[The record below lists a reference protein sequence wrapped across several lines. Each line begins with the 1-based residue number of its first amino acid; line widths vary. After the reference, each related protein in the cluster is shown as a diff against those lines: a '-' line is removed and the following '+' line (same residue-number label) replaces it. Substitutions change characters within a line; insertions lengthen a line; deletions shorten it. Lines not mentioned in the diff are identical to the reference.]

1 GEAREFRA
9 SATDFD
15 LRNLQVRKIVLHSTI
30 DHWDEL
36 GSSLDA
42 VATITLRLSMGKK
55 SKHKDDG
62 AVNLALI
69 INFLSLGLMTVL
81 IFMPYWQFSPMIPAL
96 SFPQRNIGLFKAS
109 GKYTP
114 VLRTAADLTWIQIR
128 SSTCDVAMA
137 EQGLPKQSVASVI
150 TAVTGSECPPIC
162 LFQLNLRCQF
172 YRIFFYL
179 NFLVAALVVLGP
191 LISFLASVM
200 PLIVKERKSDR
211 FLYFLICASGAA
223 AASTGL
229 IVYAGFSTYMYSK
242 FNQYGYYPSPSLS
255 ICFYVAVAGALMLCG
270 SSFVLYGRHSK
281 FTKAEEEKERERKAR
296 EAAEMEGGYDPG
308 ILTPGCGSCFRPAL
322 GALLAAGTPAKAGG
336 GKGRRVDRKRMQ
348 ANGAGEGVVWPSTEE
363 DNKSSAASGST
374 LTRTGGSDRGSCV
387 TPKVAVRFS
396 RDGRLERHSSLPEV
410 NGSPSGDLVLSK
422 MDDRAFT
429 DRWHNMRGIS
439 AELFES
445 GTTPMTA

>member
-1 GEAREFRA
+1 
-9 SATDFD
+9 
-15 LRNLQVRKIVLHSTI
+15 
-30 DHWDEL
+30 
-36 GSSLDA
+36 
-42 VATITLRLSMGKK
+42 MGKK

-296 EAAEMEGGYDPG
+296 EAAEMEG
-308 ILTPGCGSCFRPAL
+308 CGSCFRPAL
-322 GALLAAGTPAKAGG
+322 GSLLAAGTPAKAGS
-336 GKGRRVDRKRMQ
+336 GKGRRVDGKRTQ
-348 ANGAGEGVVWPSTEE
+348 ANGAAEGVVWPSTEE

-374 LTRTGGSDRGSCV
+374 LTRTGGSDPGSCV

-396 RDGRLERHSSLPEV
+396 HDGRLERHSSLPEV
-410 NGSPSGDLVLSK
+410 NGSPSGDLVL
-422 MDDRAFT
+422 R
-429 DRWHNMRGIS
+429 HHMRGIS

-445 GTTPMTA
+445 GTTPMTAKSELRTFPTLKTPAPSAGVLRELEMEMLRAVRAGDPQRVAKLL

>member
-1 GEAREFRA
+1 
-9 SATDFD
+9 
-15 LRNLQVRKIVLHSTI
+15 
-30 DHWDEL
+30 
-36 GSSLDA
+36 
-42 VATITLRLSMGKK
+42 MGKK

-270 SSFVLYGRHSK
+270 SSFVLYGR
-281 FTKAEEEKERERKAR
+281 
-296 EAAEMEGGYDPG
+296 
-308 ILTPGCGSCFRPAL
+308 
-322 GALLAAGTPAKAGG
+322 
-336 GKGRRVDRKRMQ
+336 
-348 ANGAGEGVVWPSTEE
+348 ANGAAEGVVWPSTEE

-374 LTRTGGSDRGSCV
+374 LTRTGGSDPG
-387 TPKVAVRFS
+387 
-396 RDGRLERHSSLPEV
+396 H
-410 NGSPSGDLVLSK
+410 
-422 MDDRAFT
+422 
-429 DRWHNMRGIS
+429 HMRGIS

-445 GTTPMTA
+445 GTTPMTAKSELRTFPTLKTPAPSAGVLRELEMEMLRAVRAGDPQRVAKLLNRLDPRSHYSSLSQGADVNAVRHSDGDTPLMLAVRGGDTKMVHLLLEYGANPSVRNRRNESPLILAAQLNKHDIYSLLIGRLTACLDRHRSSGERHACR